1 MNTIYDGSFVLGQ
14 TSANDSSLLVT
25 KNEDNV
31 SILATH
37 QEVSHDNTLSGNGTV
52 GSPLGVVPGYNET
65 VLWSGN
71 ATGTSAGSF
80 TENIF
85 NFERFGVYWI
95 ININGTYQSPT
106 YQEFWT
112 RPDTN
117 YFLNIGFGNTY
128 CYQGTIN
135 FSIASGGFSAAKAQG
150 IQITTWNDTAKIS
163 TIDTPHLSEMR
174 NGFTKIVGINRIA
187 NN

>member
-1 MNTIYDGSFVLGQ
+1 MSEPIQ
-14 TSANDSSLLVT
+14 
-25 KNEDNV
+25 
-31 SILATH
+31 SISQGNYILSTP

-52 GSPLGVVPGYNET
+52 DSPLGVVPGYNET

-80 TENIF
+80 NENIF

-95 ININGTYQSPT
+95 INNDGNYQSPT

-112 RPDTN
+112 KPDTN
-117 YFLNIGFGNTY
+117 YYFHVGFGNTY
-128 CYQGTIN
+128 FYQGIIN
-135 FSIASGGFSAAKAQG
+135 FNIASGGFSATKAQG
-150 IQITTWNDTAKIS
+150 IQIPSWNATAASIA
-163 TIDTPHLSEMR
+163 TIDIFYLSKMR
-174 NGFTKIVGINRIA
+174 NGFTKIIGINRIA